1 MVSADNRL
9 GLYIT
14 VPAYFFLLM
23 LCAWW
28 GHRRM
33 VKLENEGTA
42 AAISAH
48 YLGGRQFGWIVTAG
62 TFFASLFSGYTVV
75 GVPNDAFKN
84 GFFITWWIPSLMA
97 VVAGCFGTGLRLRK
111 CSNLR
116 EHQSPVDFITDRF
129 QSQLLRYTI
138 VFLQVFPGTLYLTAQ
153 VIAIKGTFNGIF
165 ELDPDTAYPVIII
178 MLLILG
184 FEWAG
189 GLSSVAICDTIQAVV
204 MTLSFIVIP
213 SVIKKNFGGWTDID
227 LSTYPRP
234 DFFQTFDSE
243 TQWSFWQLSII
254 NFSFFTLPHLLQRNY
269 SAKNVQALK
278 AGYYVMAIG
287 PWFTTFVGVFMGTIG
302 VAMLGEGAN
311 PANPFSAILEEVMN
325 LGGLAY
331 GAGVITFTAS
341 LAAIMSTADSLIIAV
356 SQLVTMEIIR
366 PAVGFQGINHE
377 AQLTHYAKFVSLGT
391 VALALVIGI
400 VWDEGK
406 SSSRVSQFSRR
417 IFPSLTACLP
427 VPVVLPSG
435 ITDLGKIQF
444 PLSAQAVPA
453 FLYGLFITKAKYD
466 IHPWSIA
473 VGAWVAVVYVLGF
486 YFGYLDR
493 ASDPRAVNAG
503 ISGLLV
509 NVVVTISTEVLRR
522 TVYGES
528 GNPTEGD
535 HAVTRA
541 EDEEKDH
548 TALLLFAERPNWD
561 IPSLSRFGDHALA
574 PELIWKSM
582 EGVPEPMTNLWWVF
596 FFFTT
601 ITLCTPLTPENEPP
615 ITAEGTFLWAPALI
629 RGLPWWYFKLL
640 MISAVSTLILLVAI
654 FKAPDEFPKVRGD
667 HLVMKRRETDNV
679 SFSPYDNKEFVQGE
693 SFIFNEDSDEKDAKK
708 KVVISDKIIS
718 DEESA

>member
-1 MVSADNRL
+1 
-9 GLYIT
+9 
-14 VPAYFFLLM
+14 
-23 LCAWW
+23 
-28 GHRRM
+28 
-33 VKLENEGTA
+33 
-42 AAISAH
+42 
-48 YLGGRQFGWIVTAG
+48 
-62 TFFASLFSGYTVV
+62 
-75 GVPNDAFKN
+75 
-84 GFFITWWIPSLMA
+84 MA

-116 EHQSPVDFITDRF
+116 DHQSPVDFITDRF
-129 QSQLLRYTI
+129 QSQLLRYT
-138 VFLQVFPGTLYLTAQ
+138 VVVLQVFPGTLYLTAQ

-204 MTLSFIVIP
+204 MTLSFIIIP
-213 SVIKKNFGGWTDID
+213 AVIKKNFGGWADLD

-234 DFFQTFDSE
+234 DFFQTFDKE
-243 TQWSFWQLSII
+243 TQWNFWQLSVI

-269 SAKNVQALK
+269 SAKNIQALK
-278 AGYYVMAIG
+278 AGYYIMAVG

-302 VAMLGEGAN
+302 VAMLGEGAA

-325 LGGLAY
+325 LGGFAHA
-331 GAGVITFTAS
+331 AGVIAFTAS

-377 AQLTHYAKFVSLGT
+377 AQLTHYAKFVSLGA

-400 VWDEGK
+400 FWDEGMCWCCALNRMII
-406 SSSRVSQFSRR
+406 SSQIVFLLRF
-417 IFPSLTACLP
+417 I
-427 VPVVLPSG
+427 G

-453 FLYGLFITKAKYD
+453 FLYGLFITKTKYD

-473 VGAWVAVVYVLGF
+473 AGAWAAIIYVLGF
-486 YFGYLDR
+486 YFGYLDK
-493 ASDPRAVNAG
+493 ASDPRAINAG

-509 NVVVTISTEVLRR
+509 NVVITLSTEATRR
-522 TVYGES
+522 AMSGER
-528 GNPTEGD
+528 GLPKEGV

-541 EDEEKDH
+541 EDEDVDH
-548 TALLLFAERPNWD
+548 TALLIFAERPDWD

-582 EGVPEPMTNLWWVF
+582 KGVPEPMTNLWWVF

-601 ITLCTPLTPENEPP
+601 ITFCTPLTPENEPP
-615 ITAEGTFLWAPALI
+615 LNAEGAFLWAPALI
-629 RGLPWWYFKLL
+629 QGLPWWYFKLL
-640 MISAVSTLILLVAI
+640 IISAISTLILLAAI
-654 FKAPDEFPKVRGD
+654 YKAPDEFPTLRGD
-667 HLVMKRRETDNV
+667 HLVMKRRETDNI
-679 SFSPYDNKEFVQGE
+679 SFAPYDNKEFSPDD
-693 SFIFNEDSDEKDAKK
+693 SFDPDDDIVEIEQDVKNDVTEGDDA
-708 KVVISDKIIS
+708 
-718 DEESA
+718 A